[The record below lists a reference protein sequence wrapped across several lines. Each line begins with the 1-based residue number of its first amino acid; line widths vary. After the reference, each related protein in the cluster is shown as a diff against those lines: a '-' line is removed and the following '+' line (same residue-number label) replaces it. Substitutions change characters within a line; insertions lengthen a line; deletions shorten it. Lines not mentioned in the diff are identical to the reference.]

1 MPFRHSVDFHH
12 CLLILWLLPLH
23 PFFQGDHGG
32 VEFATSG
39 HEGLLKSWGCLDSS
53 YRMTSDRPMPSDTQ
67 CEGLV
72 IDDYYAVSVE
82 PKNGLSDARSS
93 KRLAAASRAYD
104 SVNLLGSPEKDVVG
118 ADAGKV
124 IGAALNSSDGALS
137 CNVVTVAAPLPKRL
151 ALSWICLH
159 LSLLR
164 ASMDGPHVCLVGGL
178 VSAMLYRRPFMG
190 LLNKSSNLVHATCLD
205 ASQPRVIRLPAS
217 VCEELT
223 LATVLMPICMTN
235 IGAEFHEH
243 VFATD
248 LVSLLEAIFA

>member
-1 MPFRHSVDFHH
+1 MPFRHSVDFHR

-82 PKNGLSDARSS
+82 PKNGLSDAWSS
-93 KRLAAASRAYD
+93 KR
-104 SVNLLGSPEKDVVG
+104 

-190 LLNKSSNLVHATCLD
+190 LLNKSFNLVHATCLD

-223 LATVLMPICMTN
+223 LAAVLMLT
-235 IGAEFHEH
+235 
-243 VFATD
+243 
-248 LVSLLEAIFA
+248 LEPSFMKMFLPRTPLRIREQLCQPL